1 MLQRIQSVWLLFA
14 CICSFAGLKFS
25 VYSGITDKY
34 NEINGFSTVYT
45 TIITIAI
52 AVIAAITIFLYNNR
66 NLQIRLIITGILLE
80 LLLAYLYYREILNFT
95 QGTYSLTALL
105 QVATL
110 IFFILAIRGIRKD
123 NKIIK
128 ESDRL
133 R

>member
-1 MLQRIQSVWLLFA
+1 MLQRIQSVWLLLA